1 MSIMICKIR
10 SKRCQFGLTSTE
22 DWLLCLIP
30 SFQMSLKV
38 GQKSVVPSF
47 LLFLIDLWCF
57 TMDFCYQ
64 TLTTLWRV
72 WSKIL
77 KVLFSKIDD
86 HQRKS
91 PLQRVRNNTHS
102 FVLHQLYRPYSPE
115 NFKKNGLICFCAFPL
130 LELRLAYIFV
140 VFLRTPKIELALQ
153 VSIHIVKCA
162 IGQMRCEA
170 YFEEKLTVLVSF

>member
-1 MSIMICKIR
+1 MSIWTDFHR
-10 SKRCQFGLTSTE
+10 GLA
-22 DWLLCLIP
+22 P
-30 SFQMSLKV
+30 MPHPFFPKMSLKV

-91 PLQRVRNNTHS
+91 PPQRVRNNTHS

-115 NFKKNGLICFCAFPL
+115 NFKKNGLTYLLLYFRAFPL

-162 IGQMRCEA
+162 IGQMRREA

>member
-1 MSIMICKIR
+1 MICKIR

-30 SFQMSLKV
+30 SSQMSLKSWT
-38 GQKSVVPSF
+38 KKCSS
-47 LLFLIDLWCF
+47 LLFTFPYWPLMLHNG
-57 TMDFCYQ
+57 DFCYQ

-102 FVLHQLYRPYSPE
+102 FVLHQLYRPYSPA
-115 NFKKNGLICFCAFPL
+115 NFKNFRAFPL

-153 VSIHIVKCA
+153 VSIRIVKCA

-170 YFEEKLTVLVSF
+170 YFEEKLTVLVFFKKNKD

>member
-1 MSIMICKIR
+1 MIHFSLEAKLTFFLT
-10 SKRCQFGLTSTE
+10 CQSWFVKSDRKDVNL
-22 DWLLCLIP
+22 DWLPQRIG
-30 SFQMSLKV
+30 SDASSLLSKCRWKV
-38 GQKSVVPSF
+38 GQKSVILSF

-91 PLQRVRNNTHS
+91 LPQRVRNNTHS

-115 NFKKNGLICFCAFPL
+115 IFKKNGLLYFCAFPL

-140 VFLRTPKIELALQ
+140 VF
-153 VSIHIVKCA
+153 
-162 IGQMRCEA
+162 
-170 YFEEKLTVLVSF
+170 